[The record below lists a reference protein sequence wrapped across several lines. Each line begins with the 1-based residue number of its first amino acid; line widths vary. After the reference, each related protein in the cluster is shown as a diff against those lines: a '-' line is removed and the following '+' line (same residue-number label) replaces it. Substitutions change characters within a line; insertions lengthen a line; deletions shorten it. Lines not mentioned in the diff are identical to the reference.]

1 MADRKTYAIRLL
13 PEVMKAIRILAIE
26 KEMAL
31 SHVIEEAISD
41 YLKKN
46 NVAIKRPHNK

>member
-13 PEVMKAIRILAIE
+13 PEVMKAVRILSIE
-26 KEMAL
+26 KEMPL

-41 YLKKN
+41 YLRKN
-46 NVAIKRPHNK
+46 NVAIKKTHNK